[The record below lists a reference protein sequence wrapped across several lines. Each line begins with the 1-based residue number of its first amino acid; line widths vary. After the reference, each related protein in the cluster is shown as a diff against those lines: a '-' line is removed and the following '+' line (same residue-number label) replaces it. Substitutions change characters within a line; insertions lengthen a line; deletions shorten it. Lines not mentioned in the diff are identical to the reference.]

1 MHDFIKKLTF
11 FLQNKKILIPLHP
24 LYDKIKQVLNGNRGV
39 AQLVSASALGAEG
52 PPFESEYPDKKEL
65 YESVA
70 PFLLYT
76 IAAISCRATKKGN
89 SLSNHP
95 FCIIW
100 SQLYRALLFDL
111 DYCLGDVDEEV
122 SNMLILRNKIHVVNT
137 CEV

>member
-70 PFLLYT
+70 PFLVIYCCH
-76 IAAISCRATKKGN
+76 IRPSNKKGRFILE
-89 SLSNHP
+89 SP
-95 FCIIW
+95 F
-100 SQLYRALLFDL
+100 LYYSEPAL
-111 DYCLGDVDEEV
+111 
-122 SNMLILRNKIHVVNT
+122 
-137 CEV
+137 

>member
-1 MHDFIKKLTF
+1 MYDFIKKLTF

-70 PFLLYT
+70 PFLLY
-76 IAAISCRATKKGN
+76 ILLYSAGQQKGRFILE
-89 SLSNHP
+89 SP
-95 FCIIW
+95 F
-100 SQLYRALLFDL
+100 LYYSEPAL
-111 DYCLGDVDEEV
+111 
-122 SNMLILRNKIHVVNT
+122 
-137 CEV
+137 